1 MLLTLYGRRWR
12 EVQLAFFSMY
22 LDDSGTTPDQKVA
35 VASALIVPAAQIRR
49 LENEWNNL
57 KKKEEFSY

>member
-1 MLLTLYGRRWR
+1 M
-12 EVQLAFFSMY
+12 AFFSMY